1 MAVLAVWRLTH
12 LLAAEDGPA
21 DLVVR
26 LRKLL
31 GDSFVGRM
39 MDCFY
44 CLSVWIAAP
53 AALFVTPSGR
63 IFVPGQALITRLILD
78 WFMNWLA
85 ISGAACLLERL
96 TTRRAALQAMHP
108 PEQPPQET
116 SPQGESEN
124 VLRFETY
131 ADQEHPGLDAN
142 SVRHSAHLNKR

>member
-1 MAVLAVWRLTH
+1 MAVLATWRVTH
-12 LLAAEDGPA
+12 LLAEEDGPA

-26 LRKLL
+26 FRKLL

-53 AALFVTPSGR
+53 AALF
-63 IFVPGQALITRLILD
+63 ITRRPLE

-85 ISGAACLLERL
+85 LSGGACLLERL
-96 TTRRAALQAMHP
+96 TTKHAEPHVLRPLEEGS
-108 PEQPPQET
+108 EQ
-116 SPQGESEN
+116 GGIEN

-131 ADQEHPGLDAN
+131 ADQGRGGSDATDN
-142 SVRHSAHLNKR
+142 QQPAQAPQR